1 MSAYKY
7 AGSAC
12 GTNSPDCPKLKAA
25 MNAST
30 ISAVRAD
37 ANGAGT
43 FPGVPPG
50 TYYLMISA
58 VYNQQPYVWGQAV
71 QVHAGSNTLALD
83 LRSATSLK

>member
-1 MSAYKY
+1 MSPYKY

-12 GTNSPDCPKLKAA
+12 GTNSPDCPKVKAA
-25 MNAST
+25 INASV

-58 VYNQQPYVWGQAV
+58 VYNRQAYVWGQAV
-71 QVHAGSNTLALD
+71 QVHSGANTLALD
-83 LRSATSLK
+83 LTTAIPQN